1 MLKNLLDTESSY
13 VQNLQF
19 LVLVGFMLFCAL
31 VICNNDNE

>member
-19 LVLVGFMLFCAL
+19 LVSVGFMLFCAP
-31 VICNNDNE
+31 VICIYDNE